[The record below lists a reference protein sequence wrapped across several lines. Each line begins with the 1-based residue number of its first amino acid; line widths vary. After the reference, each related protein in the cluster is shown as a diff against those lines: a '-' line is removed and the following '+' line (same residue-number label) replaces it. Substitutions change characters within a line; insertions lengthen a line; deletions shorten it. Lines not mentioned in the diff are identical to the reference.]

1 MIYLYVIF
9 LLVTISTIE
18 LLVVQKEYTHEQRL
32 LPLILGLI
40 CLYYFYLIVENIT
53 GATDVFRLL
62 KYLLLL
68 NASYLMVYYIMDICN
83 IRLPRLINLFTFG
96 ALGIA
101 NVLVVTFME
110 HLQLFRFIIIGSSA
124 LVLLVPTIIATRELV
139 KRSKIRHIH
148 NVYKIMYV
156 AMLFPL
162 AAVLLILITPAPE
175 RVVVPVA
182 LMFLVTAFLY
192 LMITGQ
198 FFETYKYVMED
209 LFKNVEEMMFIFDSN
224 FSYIDATDS
233 AKEVFAD
240 IVKSM
245 EENKMTFPQ
254 RLKMLEWIEKG
265 EDSLK
270 YSYHGKYYKIV
281 VTRVHRNKNLN
292 GYIVTAS
299 DISREMEAIESAK
312 EQTRLKSEFLANMS
326 HELRSPLHAIIGG
339 SDIVLA
345 NEEISVK
352 NRVMV
357 NNIRNAGNS
366 LLEIVNSIL
375 DYSKIE
381 AGKLK
386 LSKVSYNI
394 KDLMTTNATASL
406 MLLKDRP
413 VDFQIIADDTVPRN
427 MIGDKNRIQIV
438 LQNIISNAIK
448 YTESGYVEVRVSA
461 KRISESECML
471 SFAVEDT
478 GMGMSQE
485 QIDNAFKRYTT
496 FQNKI
501 AESTGIGLYLV
512 KELCEAMGGSVKLE
526 SEVGRGSTFT
536 ITVKQEIEAG
546 TVFKGFKM
554 NKNIVNEATDDNIKT
569 FNPKWIYPTTKV
581 LVVDD
586 MKVNREIFL
595 GKTTPF
601 ELKISEAGSG
611 KKAIDMVKEGSYDLI
626 IMDQMMPEMD
636 GLETSDKIH
645 EFSDVPI
652 VLLTA
657 NLSDNMLKQCEI
669 HKLNGYLTKPLS
681 LQQLED
687 TLIRVLPKEQRKE
700 PKTNT
705 SEQKYQS
712 FTAEDPMYQ
721 VVLEAFV
728 EDVDEISKQL
738 KPLFEADEITTFR
751 TKVHGIKG
759 SARQIGHEEIANEA
773 EVFEMAAKS
782 EHTDFIRRFLD
793 SFLMDLEIEVAEAKN
808 ELLLLSK

>member
-1 MIYLYVIF
+1 MIYLYVFF

-18 LLVVQKEYTHEQRL
+18 LMVVQKEYTHEQRL

-40 CLYYFYLIVENIT
+40 CLYYFYLIVEDIT

-83 IRLPRLINLFTFG
+83 IKLHWLINIITFSG
-96 ALGIA
+96 LGIA
-101 NVLVVTFME
+101 NILVVAFME
-110 HLQLFRFIIIGSSA
+110 RIELFRFIIIGSSA
-124 LVLLVPTIIATRELV
+124 VVLLIPTIVATKELV
-139 KRSKIRHIH
+139 RRSKIRRIH
-148 NVYKIMYV
+148 NVYKIMYA
-156 AMLFPL
+156 AMLIPL
-162 AAVLLILITPAPE
+162 LAVLLILITSAPE
-175 RVVVPVA
+175 RVVMPVA
-182 LMFLVTAFLY
+182 LMIFVTAFLY

-209 LFKNVEEMMFIFDSN
+209 LFRNVTEMMFIFDSN
-224 FSYIDATDS
+224 FSFIDATDS
-233 AKEVFAD
+233 AKTVFAD
-240 IVKSM
+240 AVKDM

-254 RLKMLEWIEKG
+254 RIKMLEWIEKG
-265 EDSLK
+265 EESLK

-281 VTRVHRNKNLN
+281 VTKVHRNKNLN

-299 DISREMEAIESAK
+299 DISSEMEAIENAK

-339 SDIVLA
+339 SDIVLS
-345 NEEISVK
+345 NDELSVK

-357 NNIRNAGNS
+357 NNIRNAGNT

-386 LSKVSYNI
+386 LAKVPYNV
-394 KDLMTTNATASL
+394 KDMMCTNATASL

-413 VDFQIIADDTVPRN
+413 VDFQIIADDSVPRN
-427 MIGDKNRIQIV
+427 MRGDKNRIQIV

-461 KRISESECML
+461 SKKSEKECML
-471 SFAVEDT
+471 RIEVEDT

-496 FQNKI
+496 FQNEI

-512 KELCEAMGGSVKLE
+512 KELCEAMGGSVDLK

-546 TVFKGFKM
+546 TVFQGFKL
-554 NKNIVNEATDDNIKT
+554 NKNIVNEVIDDNIKS
-569 FNPKWIYPTTKV
+569 FSPKWIYPTTKV

-586 MKVNREIFL
+586 MKVNREIFI

-601 ELKISEAGSG
+601 ELLVSEAGSG
-611 KKAIDMVKEGSYDLI
+611 KKAIDMVKNETYDLI

-636 GLETSDKIH
+636 GLETSDIIH
-645 EFSDVPI
+645 EFSSVPI

-657 NLSDNMLKQCEI
+657 NLSDNMHKQCEI
-669 HKLNGYLTKPLS
+669 HGLNGYLTKPLS

-687 TLIRVLPKEQRKE
+687 TLIRVIPKEQRKE
-700 PKTNT
+700 PMLNAK
-705 SEQKYQS
+705 EQKSQS
-712 FTAEDPMYQ
+712 FSAGDPMYQ
-721 VVLEAFV
+721 VVLEAFI
-728 EDVDEISKQL
+728 EDVEEISKQL
-738 KPLFEADEITTFR
+738 NQLFEDGEIATFR

-773 EVFEMAAKS
+773 EIFEMAAKS
-782 EHTDFIRRFLD
+782 EHIDFIRRFLD
-793 SFLMDLEIEVAEAKN
+793 SFLQDLAIEVAEAKN
-808 ELLLLSK
+808 ELLLISK